1 MKKTILLFLFLF
13 PPYFDIAQTIKGTV
27 VNDAEQKIPNVSIY
41 IDGTK
46 TGTVSKEDGSFSLNL
61 PSKNIGNIIFQKE
74 DYETFATPISEVLN
88 KTLKVVLL
96 KTNTIE
102 EVRIIPYTEEAYK
115 NYINYFLNSFIGS
128 NHENVKIKNQRSLKF
143 AFDKQNKVLK
153 VKAPKTLFIENKNL
167 GYEIEYNLMSFSADF
182 NSNMVNYTGT
192 SFFKETKNS
201 DKVKL
206 NRMNAYDGSTLHFFR
221 SIYNNTISEDKFV
234 VNHVIQVPNPKYP
247 TEEELNI
254 LKNFMEVA
262 RASKVLIKVPEDISD
277 ISQRKNSQKPY
288 SLAIIKTM
296 IPDSD
301 YVKREGKKVFFT
313 FKDML
318 QVNYSKYYYELKG
331 KEFIKS
337 TIPVVISSY
346 LHPEG
351 ETFEVSKDGNISTP
365 DLLITEGDFS
375 KNKIENMLPLDYQLG
390 D

>member
-13 PPYFDIAQTIKGTV
+13 PLYFTIAQIIRGTV

-46 TGTVSKEDGSFSLNL
+46 IGTTSKEDGSFSLSL
-61 PSKNIGNIIFQKE
+61 PSKNLGNIIFQKE
-74 DYETFATPISEVLN
+74 DYETFAASISEVLDKN
-88 KTLKVVLL
+88 LKVVLL

-115 NYINYFLNSFIGS
+115 RYINYFLNSFIG
-128 NHENVKIKNQRSLKF
+128 NDQTNVKIKNQKSLKF
-143 AFDKQNKVLK
+143 AYDKANKTLK
-153 VKAPKTLFIENKNL
+153 VKAPKTLIIENKNL

-206 NRMNAYDGSTLHFFR
+206 NRMNAYDGSSLHFFR
-221 SIYNNTISEDKFV
+221 SIYNNRISEDKFV
-234 VNHVIQVPNPKYP
+234 VNHVVKVPNPKYP
-247 TEEELNI
+247 IEEELNI
-254 LKNFMEVA
+254 LKNFAEMS
-262 RASKVLIKVPEDISD
+262 RASKAMIKIPEEISN
-277 ISQRKNSQKPY
+277 IAHRKSSEKPY
-288 SLAIIKTM
+288 ALAITKTM

-301 YVKREGKKVFFT
+301 YVKRNGDKVFFT

-337 TIPVVISSY
+337 NIPVVITSY

-365 DLLITEGDFS
+365 DMLITEGDFS